1 VVVGGVG
8 FKPDT
13 QASFWDVFLFQAF
26 FIRKMQVL
34 YALELQMLKTILWGG
49 ENLEDWKIKISVLW
63 LFYIVAFLA
72 VMTLGIMEPGVLNQF
87 LETGEIGGM
96 KIGQE
101 LLLFFA
107 VMMLVPLGMA
117 FLSLTLKDSTNRW
130 ANVIVGIVYVGF
142 QLFALAETL
151 TLSTVYGYAVL
162 MEAAK
167 VVVPA
172 LIVWYA
178 WKSRQKA

>member
-1 VVVGGVG
+1 
-8 FKPDT
+8 
-13 QASFWDVFLFQAF
+13 
-26 FIRKMQVL
+26 
-34 YALELQMLKTILWGG
+34 
-49 ENLEDWKIKISVLW
+49 LEDWRIKISVLW
-63 LFYIVAFLA
+63 LFYIAAFLA
-72 VMTLGIMEPGVLNQF
+72 VMILGIMEPGVLSQF
-87 LETGEIGGM
+87 LDTGEIGGM

-107 VMMLVPLGMA
+107 VMILVPLVMA
-117 FLSLTLKDSTNRW
+117 FLSLTLKDSISRW

-151 TLSTVYGYAVL
+151 MLSTVYGYAVL

-172 LIVWYA
+172 MIVWYA
-178 WKSRQKA
+178 WKSK

>member
-1 VVVGGVG
+1 MCLL
-8 FKPDT
+8 
-13 QASFWDVFLFQAF
+13 A
-26 FIRKMQVL
+26 
-34 YALELQMLKTILWGG
+34 
-49 ENLEDWKIKISVLW
+49 DWRMKVSVLW
-63 LFYIVAFLA
+63 LFYIVTFVA

-96 KIGQE
+96 KVGQE

-107 VMMLVPLGMA
+107 VMMLVPLVMA

-130 ANVIVGIVYVGF
+130 ANVIVGIVFVGF

-151 TLSTVYGYAVL
+151 TLSTVYAYAVL

-172 LIVWYA
+172 LVVRYA
-178 WKSRQKA
+178 WKSKQKA